1 MRVWVGAGFCVFGLS
16 VGILYLYSNLY
27 LIPETLDILHIIMYI
42 INMDRKEP
50 LKAAFFETEI
60 GNQPVRDFILEC
72 TREDRKEI
80 GSDIFTVQK
89 SFPLGLPLVEKIDTD
104 LWEIRSHISDGIC
117 RIFFTVCQD
126 TMVLLHG
133 FVKKSQ
139 KIPSKEM
146 ETAKKRLAEFRRL
159 KK

>member
-1 MRVWVGAGFCVFGLS
+1 VQNASFFQIRAWICVQCLCVTFLIDFLYI
-16 VGILYLYSNLY
+16 ILY
-27 LIPETLDILHIIMYI
+27 TL
-42 INMDRKEP
+42 NMDRKEP
-50 LKAAFFETEI
+50 LKAVFFETEN
-60 GNQPVRDFILEC
+60 GKQPVREFILEC

-104 LWEIRSHISDGIC
+104 LWEVRSNISDGIC
-117 RIFFTVCQD
+117 RIFFTIYQE

-133 FVKKSQ
+133 FVKKTQ
-139 KIPSKEM
+139 KIPSKEIK
-146 ETAKKRLAEFRRL
+146 TAKGRLAEFRRL

>member
-1 MRVWVGAGFCVFGLS
+1 
-16 VGILYLYSNLY
+16 
-27 LIPETLDILHIIMYI
+27 
-42 INMDRKEP
+42 MDRKEL
-50 LKAAFFETEI
+50 LKTVFFETES
-60 GNQPVRDFILEC
+60 GREPVRDFILEC

-89 SFPLGLPLVEKIDTD
+89 RFPLGLPLVEKVDTD
-104 LWEIRSHISDGIC
+104 LWEVRSYISDGIC
-117 RIFFTVCQD
+117 RIFFTICQE

-139 KIPSKEM
+139 KIPSKEI
-146 ETAKKRLAEFRRL
+146 ETAKRRLAEFRRL

>member
-1 MRVWVGAGFCVFGLS
+1 LFVPIFQSF
-16 VGILYLYSNLY
+16 
-27 LIPETLDILHIIMYI
+27 DILHIILYI
-42 INMDRKEP
+42 MSMDRKEP
-50 LKAAFFETEI
+50 LKAAFFETEN

-72 TREDRKEI
+72 TREARKEI
-80 GSDIFTVQK
+80 GSDIFAVQK

-117 RIFFTVCQD
+117 RIFFTVCQE
-126 TMVLLHG
+126 TIVLLHG

-139 KIPSKEM
+139 KIPSKET

>member
-1 MRVWVGAGFCVFGLS
+1 
-16 VGILYLYSNLY
+16 
-27 LIPETLDILHIIMYI
+27 
-42 INMDRKEP
+42 MDRKEP
-50 LKAAFFETEI
+50 LKAVFFESEC
-60 GNQPVRDFILEC
+60 GKQPVRDFILKC

-89 SFPLGLPLVEKIDTD
+89 RFPLGLPLVEKVAVD
-104 LWEIRSHISDGIC
+104 LWEVRSHISDGIC
-117 RIFFTVCQD
+117 RFFFTVCQE

-146 ETAKKRLAEFRRL
+146 ETTKKRLAEFRRL

>member
-1 MRVWVGAGFCVFGLS
+1 MFVTFKFPPIFQS
-16 VGILYLYSNLY
+16 
-27 LIPETLDILHIIMYI
+27 LDILHIIMYI

-50 LKAAFFETEI
+50 LKAAFFETES

-89 SFPLGLPLVEKIDTD
+89 SFPLGLPLVEKTDTD

-117 RIFFTVCQD
+117 RIFFTVSQE

>member
-1 MRVWVGAGFCVFGLS
+1 
-16 VGILYLYSNLY
+16 
-27 LIPETLDILHIIMYI
+27 
-42 INMDRKEP
+42 MDRKEP
-50 LKAAFFETEI
+50 LKAVFFETEN

-72 TREDRKEI
+72 TREDKKEI

-89 SFPLGLPLVEKIDTD
+89 KFPLGLPLVEKIDTD
-104 LWEIRSHISDGIC
+104 LWEIRSNISDGIC
-117 RIFFTVCQD
+117 RIFFTICQE

-139 KIPSKEM
+139 KIPSKEI
-146 ETAKKRLAEFRRL
+146 ETAKRRLTEFKRL